1 MIQTLFTNS
10 LILPRDMAVFELL
23 RRESDVR
30 SFQAGDIIFAEGDA
44 GDCMFAVLDGE
55 VSIEKHGSVLERVGP
70 GGVFG
75 EMALIDQAPRSAT
88 ARAATGCNVVA
99 VGQKRFTYLVQQTPY
114 FALEIMHVLAE
125 RLRRNS
131 AS

>member
-1 MIQTLFTNS
+1 
-10 LILPRDMAVFELL
+10 MAVFELL

-30 SFQAGDIIFAEGDA
+30 SFKGGEIIFAEGDE

-55 VSIEKHGSVLERVGP
+55 VSIEKRGHVLERVGP

-88 ARAATGCNVVA
+88 ARAARDCNVVA

-131 AS
+131 ES